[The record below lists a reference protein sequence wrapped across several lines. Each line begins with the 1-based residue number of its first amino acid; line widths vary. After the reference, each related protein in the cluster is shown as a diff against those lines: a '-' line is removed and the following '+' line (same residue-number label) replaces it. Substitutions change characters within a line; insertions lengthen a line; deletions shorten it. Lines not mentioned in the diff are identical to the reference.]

1 MKRVLIAS
9 LLLSSMAQA
18 DIEISDQR
26 VRLVPPGQK
35 MTGAF
40 MNIKNTGS
48 DLKVVSAESSISEV
62 VELHTHIKDGE
73 VMRMRKIP
81 AIELPAN
88 ETTVLQPGSLH
99 VMFINL
105 KQNLTLG
112 QDIDLKLNFSD
123 GSSQQLSVPVKE
135 VMKPGMK
142 QMGGHKDGH
151 SDMKHGEMKHN

>member
-40 MNIKNTGS
+40 MNIKNTGA

-105 KQNLTLG
+105 KQNLNLE
-112 QDIDLKLNFSD
+112 I
-123 GSSQQLSVPVKE
+123 
-135 VMKPGMK
+135 
-142 QMGGHKDGH
+142 
-151 SDMKHGEMKHN
+151 

>member
-1 MKRVLIAS
+1 
-9 LLLSSMAQA
+9 
-18 DIEISDQR
+18 
-26 VRLVPPGQK
+26 
-35 MTGAF
+35 
-40 MNIKNTGS
+40 
-48 DLKVVSAESSISEV
+48 
-62 VELHTHIKDGE
+62 
-73 VMRMRKIP
+73 MRKIP
-81 AIELPAN
+81 AIDLPAN

-105 KQNLTLG
+105 KQDLSLG

-151 SDMKHGEMKHN
+151 SEMKHGEMKHN